1 VSGQE
6 TSQELMALAE
16 SLVTF
21 GRSQGTDEIEVSIL
35 DGLEF
40 SVDVRLG
47 KIESLVEAGS
57 RYLGLRVIKDNKT
70 AYATSCDLDT
80 DTLKQLV
87 KNAIRRSE
95 LANPDEFAG
104 LPLTKPKIED
114 YLDLAIFDPAISELT
129 TQKKIGLALET
140 ERIALAD
147 NRISNSHGASFETKE
162 LHSVLANSYGFIHEY
177 QETFC
182 SLSVGIQAGET
193 DSKVE
198 DYWSSTERHLQSLES
213 PEKIG
218 KKAVERTVRQLNPR
232 KIKTQVVPVIF
243 EPTMTNW
250 LLGFLFA
257 CISGIAVYQKLSF
270 LSDKLGEKIGNEH
283 ITVYDD
289 GQMPGKLGTRPY
301 DSEGVPTQ
309 QNRVIE
315 KGTLRNFLCN
325 TYAGKKLNLPST
337 GNADGAGVGPNNFYL
352 QPGSITP
359 EEIIQTTKRGLILIR
374 TIGHGLNPVTGD
386 ISRGAFGLWIENG
399 EIAYPVSEITIAG
412 NLGAI
417 MNQIEEKGNDL
428 EFRSAICGPT
438 IKIQELTVAGE

>member
-1 VSGQE
+1 VKGQE
-6 TSQELMALAE
+6 KSHELMALAE

-21 GRSQGTDEIEVSIL
+21 ARSHGTDEIEVSIM

-57 RYLGLRVIKDNKT
+57 RYLGLRIIKDNKT
-70 AYATSCDLDT
+70 AYATSSDLNA
-80 DTLKQLV
+80 DTLKRLV
-87 KNAIRRSE
+87 KNAILRAE

-104 LPLTKPKIED
+104 LPIPKPGVID
-114 YLDLAIFDPAISELT
+114 IPNLNIYDPEISELAT
-129 TQKKIGLALET
+129 EKKIALALET
-140 ERIALAD
+140 ERIALSD
-147 NRISNSHGASFETKE
+147 KRISNSHGASFETKE
-162 LHSVLANSYGFIHEY
+162 IHSVLANSHGFIHEY
-177 QETFC
+177 KETFC
-182 SLSVGIQAGET
+182 SLSVGIQAGKT

-198 DYWSSTERHLQSLES
+198 DFWSSTERHFRTLDP
-213 PEKIG
+213 PEKVG
-218 KKAVERTVRQLNPR
+218 KKALARTVRQLNPR

-243 EPTMTNW
+243 EQTMTTW

-257 CISGIAVYQKLSF
+257 CISGVTVYQKLSF

-309 QNRVIE
+309 KNKVIE
-315 KGTLRNFLCN
+315 KGILKNFLCN

-337 GNADGAGVGPNNFYL
+337 GNADGASVGPNNFFL
-352 QPGSITP
+352 QPGDKSQ
-359 EEIIQTTKRGLILIR
+359 EDIIQNTDKGLILIR

-386 ISRGAFGLWIENG
+386 ISRGAFGLWVENG

-412 NLGAI
+412 NLGT
-417 MNQIEEKGNDL
+417 MLNQIEEKGNDL
-428 EFRSAICGPT
+428 EFRSTINGPT